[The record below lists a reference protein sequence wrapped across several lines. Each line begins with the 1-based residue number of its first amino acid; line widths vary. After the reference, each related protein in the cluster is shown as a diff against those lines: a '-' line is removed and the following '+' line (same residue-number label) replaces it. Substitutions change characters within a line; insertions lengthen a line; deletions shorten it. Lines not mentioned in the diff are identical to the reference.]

1 MGDSRV
7 ALGSTR
13 LSPTYL
19 NMCLLDGTLSVCLA
33 KQQTSSSKGSMVEMV
48 RILDAACNGTARP
61 VAKQSR
67 CERKAP
73 SALCLCPI
81 NRCWNLACLS
91 SEVPG
96 LQCPC
101 PTNDSQTLLQ
111 HRSTEAAFAQ
121 PGHLRDTQQARDP
134 AYRRPQRNP
143 PSRHTIQQRPMSIV
157 RNNWSQ

>member
-73 SALCLCPI
+73 SALCPCPI
-81 NRCWNLACLS
+81 NRGWNLACLS
-91 SEVPG
+91 SDVPG

-101 PTNDSQTLLQ
+101 PTNGSQTPPE
-111 HRSTEAAFAQ
+111 HRNMEAAFAL
-121 PGHLRDTQQARDP
+121 PGHRCDSQRALDP
-134 AYRRPQRNP
+134 AHRRPLCNP
-143 PSRHTIQQRPMSIV
+143 PSRHTFQQRPMSSE
-157 RNNWSQ
+157 RTN